1 VNGPSNTFV
10 YAMVLQNLDRC
21 DEANRLMDRAL
32 ELAERQQREAA
43 ADGQEDPLRRSVR
56 NTESS
61 YARVKSNLL
70 VARSFCSKDPA
81 LAGKL
86 MYDAV
91 QADPTNEYA
100 LEQAKAMLAHY
111 ERLQKQQQLLMAQLS
126 MSQQPA

>member
-1 VNGPSNTFV
+1 
-10 YAMVLQNLDRC
+10 MVLQNLDRC

-32 ELAERQQREAA
+32 ELAERQQRESA
-43 ADGQEDPLRRSVR
+43 ADEQDPLQKSVR

-70 VARSFCSKDPA
+70 VARSFCSNKDPA

-100 LEQAKAMLAHY
+100 IEQAKAMLVHY
-111 ERLQKQQQLLMAQLS
+111 ERLQKQQQLLVAQLTKN
-126 MSQQPA
+126 QQHV